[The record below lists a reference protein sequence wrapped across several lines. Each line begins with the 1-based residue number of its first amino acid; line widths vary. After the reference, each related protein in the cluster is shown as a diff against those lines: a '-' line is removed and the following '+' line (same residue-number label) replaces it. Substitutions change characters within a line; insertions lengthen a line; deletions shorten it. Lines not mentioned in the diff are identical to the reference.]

1 MEVQQYMTK
10 DVKTCTE
17 NDSVSHAVAM
27 MAEYNIGSI
36 IIIKDKKPFGIF
48 SERDLVKRVVALGKD
63 PDKVLI
69 GNVMTRDLISI
80 DAEDSVGHAY
90 HILVKNNVRHAPV
103 VKSGKLVGIVSQRDL
118 AKVIDERFY
127 VTYFGNYGKRDLSGE
142 Y

>member
-1 MEVQQYMTK
+1 MKVQQYMTK
-10 DVKTCTE
+10 DVKTCRE
-17 NDSVSHAVAM
+17 NDSVTHAVEM
-27 MAEYNIGSI
+27 MVEYNIGSI

-63 PDKVLI
+63 PDKVLL
-69 GNVMTRDLISI
+69 GNVMTQDPISI

-90 HILVKNNVRHAPV
+90 HIFVKNNIRHAPV

-127 VTYFGNYGKRDLSGE
+127 VTYFGKYGKRDLSGE

>member
-1 MEVQQYMTK
+1 MEVQKYLTK
-10 DVKTCTE
+10 DVKTCRE
-17 NDSVSHAVAM
+17 NDNVAHAVKM

-36 IIIKDKKPFGIF
+36 IIIKDKKPIGIF

-63 PDKVLI
+63 PDKVLV
-69 GNVMTRDLISI
+69 GEVMTRDLISI

-90 HILVKNNVRHAPV
+90 HIFVKNNVRHAPV
-103 VKSGKLVGIVSQRDL
+103 VKSGKLLGIVSQRDL

-127 VTYFGNYGKRDLSGE
+127 VTYFGKYGKRDLSGE